1 MKIYSSAVGHDTVM
15 GIRSQQ
21 NGIIW
26 GEGQEEIEI
35 LSRKDDVGIQEIYL
49 YTEPSLDAKG
59 EISSAAR
66 RTARGL
72 TPQIIRDWEES
83 SAISTLTTAPMISP
97 TTSMQNLCSANSA

>member
-21 NGIIW
+21 K
-26 GEGQEEIEI
+26 EIEI
-35 LSRKDDVGIQEIYL
+35 LSRKEDVGVQEMYL
-49 YTEPSLDAKG
+49 YAKPSLDAKG

-72 TPQIIRDWEES
+72 TPQIIRD
-83 SAISTLTTAPMISP
+83 
-97 TTSMQNLCSANSA
+97 